1 MIETLLSTMFV
12 ANLKFPSADSDA
24 VWVPPV
30 VIVIRARLLAVPQSV
45 SRDDAVAVARAK
57 ALPWSRLLCALY

>member
-45 SRDDAVAVARAK
+45 SRDDAVAGW
-57 ALPWSRLLCALY
+57 LG